1 MSLKG
6 VDAVARKPTSCD
18 IVTDDVTCRLT
29 GEKTWKREV
38 GQTLKASTSIVRS
51 SRKTSAS

>member
-1 MSLKG
+1 MRVASRG
-6 VDAVARKPTSCD
+6 VDAIELLTERGEEANQLMMG

-38 GQTLKASTSIVRS
+38 G
-51 SRKTSAS
+51 

>member
-1 MSLKG
+1 VRVRLKG
-6 VDAVARKPTSCD
+6 VDASELLTERGEEANQLMMG

-38 GQTLKASTSIVRS
+38 G
-51 SRKTSAS
+51 